1 MSKPQLSVIIPTLN
15 EAETL
20 PLLLLDLVRQEEVDL
35 EIIISDGC
43 STDDTVDKARK
54 FLAQQKIVGKCLTCT
69 AGRGRQMNAG
79 ATEAQAEWL
88 LFLHADS
95 RLSDSFQLCQALSSI
110 DNQQRLLNSDALA
123 GRFSLM
129 FERDSI
135 NETLGRY
142 YYETKARLGRPGCIH
157 GDQGFLL
164 KKNFFLELGQF
175 REDLPVMEDT
185 SLAERI
191 RSKGD
196 WVLLPGVIITSA
208 RRFTTEGWKARQT
221 LNALMMNFLAIGWLD
236 FFSGAGGIYQQQ
248 DKTQPLRLTPF
259 FRLISSLLKEM
270 PFRRRCEL
278 WFSTGSYVRS
288 QSWQIGLFLD
298 CREAFRQEYEGFP
311 PPTKWLKRFDQWV
324 EPLTNHRLGCLLTA
338 LLVWVWFAIQS
349 QRKN

>member
-1 MSKPQLSVIIPTLN
+1 MSNPELSVIIPTLN

-20 PLLLLDLVRQEEVDL
+20 PLLLWDLARQEEIAL

-54 FLAQQKIVGKCLTCT
+54 FLAPKKIVNKCLTGA

-79 ATEAQAEWL
+79 AAEAQAEWL
-88 LFLHADS
+88 LFIHADS
-95 RLSDSFQLCQALSSI
+95 RLSDPFQLCQALSTI
-110 DNQQRLLNSDALA
+110 NYHHRQLNTDALA

-129 FERDSI
+129 FETDSN

-164 KKNFFLELGQF
+164 KKKFFLELGQF

-191 RSKGD
+191 RSQGK
-196 WVLLPGVIITSA
+196 WVLLPGIIITSA
-208 RRFTTEGWKARQT
+208 RRFTTEGWKPRQT

-236 FFSGAGGIYQQQ
+236 FFSGAGDIYQQQ

-259 FRLISSLLKEM
+259 FRLISRLLKEI
-270 PFRRRCEL
+270 PFRRRCKL
-278 WFSTGSYVRS
+278 WLSTGSYVRS

-298 CREAFRQEYEGFP
+298 CRKALRQGAESFP
-311 PPTKWLKRFDQWV
+311 RSTKWLKWFDRWV
-324 EPLTNHRLGCLLTA
+324 EPLTDHRLGCLLTA
-338 LLVWVWFAIQS
+338 LLVRVWFAIQM

>member
-1 MSKPQLSVIIPTLN
+1 MSNSELSVIIPTLN

-20 PLLLLDLVRQEEVDL
+20 PLLLRDLVRQEEIDL

-43 STDDTVDKARK
+43 STDGTVDKARK
-54 FLAQQKIVGKCLTCT
+54 FLAQKKIVSKCLTGA

-95 RLSDSFQLCQALSSI
+95 RLNDPFQLCQALSSI
-110 DNQQRLLNSDALA
+110 YNQHRQLNSDALA

-129 FERDSI
+129 FEKDSKS
-135 NETLGRY
+135 ETLGRY
-142 YYETKARLGRPGCIH
+142 YYETKARLGRSGCIH

-164 KKNFFLELGQF
+164 KKNFFIELGQF

-185 SLAERI
+185 SLAEKI
-191 RSKGD
+191 RSQGE
-196 WVLLPGVIITSA
+196 WLLLPGVIVTST
-208 RRFTTEGWKARQT
+208 RRFTAEGWQARQT

-236 FFSGAGGIYQQQ
+236 FFTYADSIYQQQ

-259 FRLISSLLKEM
+259 FRLISGLLKEI

-278 WFSTGSYVRS
+278 WLSTGSYVRS

-298 CREAFRQEYEGFP
+298 CREALRQGVEGFP
-311 PPTKWLKRFDQWV
+311 PPTKWLKWFDRWI
-324 EPLTNHRLGCLLTA
+324 EPLTDHRLGRLLTA
-338 LLVWVWFAIQS
+338 LLVRVWFAIQS